1 MYQID
6 KDGNISVVRGD
17 SASFHIDLVDAD
29 GNEYNLVEGDTLTFT
44 VKKSSFSN
52 TPLIQKHVLGN
63 IIDIHPQD
71 TIELPYGGYVYD
83 VQLVTAEGFVDTVV
97 LPRKFRVLGEVTF

>member
-44 VKKSSFSN
+44 VKKSSFSKS
-52 TPLIQKHVLGN
+52 PLIQKHVLGN

-71 TIELPYGGYVYD
+71 TIELPYGGICLRCATCYSKWFRGYCS
-83 VQLVTAEGFVDTVV
+83 DTPKV
-97 LPRKFRVLGEVTF
+97 